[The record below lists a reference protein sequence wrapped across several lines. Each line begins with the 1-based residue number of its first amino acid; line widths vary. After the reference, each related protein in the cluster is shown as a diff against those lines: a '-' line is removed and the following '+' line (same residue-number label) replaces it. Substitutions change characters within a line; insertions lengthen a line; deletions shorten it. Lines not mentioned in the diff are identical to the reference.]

1 MNEFKIEE
9 YSRIPKLRKAIAFEG
24 LPGIANVGKIAVDY
38 LTKSLKSKKFLSI
51 TSDYFPAV
59 AYITEKNSIQRAK
72 VDFSYSRIKKHDFI
86 FITGNSQPSSEPYSY
101 IFARLILKWLAEH
114 DVNTLI
120 TTGGIGLLYLP
131 QNPKV
136 YCITNKRH
144 LAKEFEH
151 SGANTNAYGV
161 VGSIAGATGLLTS
174 LADEFKLDAAS
185 LLAETLANPFY
196 VGISSAKSLVEV
208 LNEKYNLGIKK
219 EEIEKEFKEP
229 VDVDGL
235 KDISP
240 KTKQTE
246 SYKMDVNYIG

>member
-9 YSRIPKLRKAIAFEG
+9 YSRVPKLKKAVVLEG

-38 LTKSLKSKKFLSI
+38 LARSLKSKKFLSI

-59 AYITEKNSIQRAK
+59 AYITEKSSIGRAK
-72 VDFSYSRIKKHDFI
+72 VDFSYARVKKRDFI

-101 IFARLILKWLAEH
+101 IFARLILKWLDEH

-120 TTGGIGLLYLP
+120 TTGGIGLIYLP

-136 YCITNKRH
+136 YCVTNKRH
-144 LAKEFEH
+144 LAKEFEKH
-151 SGANTNAYGV
+151 GANPNAYGV
-161 VGSIAGATGLLTS
+161 VGSIAGVTGLLIS

-196 VGISSAKSLVEV
+196 VGVSSAKPIVEI
-208 LNEKYNLGIKK
+208 LNNQYNLGIKK

-229 VDVDGL
+229 VEIDSL
-235 KDISP
+235 KDINP
-240 KTKQTE
+240 KAKTE
-246 SYKMDVNYIG
+246 GYKMDVNYIG